1 MSHLDGVLDFLLEVP
16 GDVVAVSDVPDARQR
31 HTGSEGLCEAGQPAQ
46 GKSLFFFVF
55 VICIGAILY
64 VGVHLK
70 LCDVFHQKY
79 TA

>member
-46 GKSLFFFVF
+46 GRPLFFLLFA
-55 VICIGAILY
+55 CIYSAGCIQLFSIPK
-64 VGVHLK
+64 HL
-70 LCDVFHQKY
+70 L
-79 TA
+79 